1 MNDPSYDDYLAAKTA
16 RHLDKQGAWESF
28 MEQNEDRL
36 LVRFLEHYEGVV
48 EIPMVKSWT
57 PVTTKLWEDFCEKAY
72 EEACDAQPEYE
83 PE

>member
-1 MNDPSYDDYLAAKTA
+1 MNDQSYDDYLAAKTA

-48 EIPMVKSWT
+48 NIPQVKDWGEG
-57 PVTTKLWEDFCEKAY
+57 VTKLWEDFCEKAY

>member
-1 MNDPSYDDYLAAKTA
+1 MPNDASYDDYLAAKTA

-57 PVTTKLWEDFCEKAY
+57 PSITKLWEDFCEKAY
-72 EEACDAQPEYE
+72 EEACDAYID
-83 PE
+83 